1 MWLSILLACGD
12 KTDDTEP
19 TVLYPPSDVDQDGF
33 SDSDGDCDDNDP
45 NVNPDAEDTPND
57 GIDQDCSGG
66 DAQAPELGVSES
78 ALDLQNV
85 EVGCT
90 DSVNVTLRNSGQGPL
105 TLIDVSLSD
114 DSAAIELQATN
125 GTSLSFPIILMN
137 DQLPLTLTYS
147 PLVVENWSANLVVES
162 DAYDAS
168 VTEIPIV
175 ASSTGRLIEHSVI
188 HLDARSPKPV
198 DILFAVDVS
207 NSMMTYGNWF
217 MEIDGL
223 LDALN
228 TAGLSYRL
236 SAIMHDDGC
245 VQGNQLFVDNTFTS
259 SQGTESFAMMLDDP
273 NLFNITQAENG
284 FTLLQNALDQTGSGE
299 CNEGLIRP
307 EAQLILVGVSDEPEQ
322 SPQSYSDFLTSFR
335 ALKTNP
341 NDVIVHAIG
350 RDASNGC
357 SNAQVYTGF
366 VDAVSETGGM
376 MVPICT
382 ANWRADL
389 RILGEQISQDS
400 LPDYQTWQL
409 DPPPVEETLEIRLN
423 EQILESG
430 WSYNST
436 DNRLVFDNGMLAES
450 DLIDLSYYARVEC
463 P

>member
-1 MWLSILLACGD
+1 MWLSILLACGE
-12 KTDDTEP
+12 KTEDTEP

-45 NVNPDAEDTPND
+45 TVNPDADDIPND
-57 GIDQDCSGG
+57 DIDQDCNGA

-78 ALDLQNV
+78 ALMLEDV
-85 EVGCT
+85 PVGCT
-90 DSVNVTLRNSGQGPL
+90 DSVTVTLRNSGQGPL
-105 TLIDVSLSD
+105 TLSDVSLDVENSTLQ
-114 DSAAIELQATN
+114 LQASH
-125 GTSLSFPIILMN
+125 GGSLSFPIIMMN

-147 PLVVENWSANLVVES
+147 PLTAENWNANLIVES

-175 ASSTGRLIEHSVI
+175 ASSTGRLIEHSVVQ
-188 HLDARSPKPV
+188 LDSLNPQPV

-207 NSMMTYGNWF
+207 NSMMVYGDWF
-217 MEIDGL
+217 MGMSGF

-228 TAGLSYRL
+228 TAGVSYRL

-245 VQGNQLFVDNTFTS
+245 VQGNTLFVDSAFTS
-259 SQGTESFAMMLDDP
+259 TQGQETFAMMLDDP

-284 FTLLQNALDQTGSGE
+284 FTLLQNALDQTDAGE

-307 EAQLILVGVSDEPEQ
+307 EAQLILVGMSDEPEQ
-322 SPQSYSDFLTSFR
+322 SPQGYSDFLAAFR
-335 ALKTNP
+335 ALKTDP

-350 RDASNGC
+350 RDVTNGC
-357 SNAQVYTGF
+357 TDADVYTGF
-366 VDAVSETGGM
+366 TDAVSETGGV

-382 ANWRADL
+382 TNWRNDL
-389 RILGEQISQDS
+389 TVLGEQIAQDA
-400 LPDYQTWQL
+400 LPDYQTWSL
-409 DPPPVEETLEIRLN
+409 DPSPVEATLEVRLN
-423 EQILESG
+423 EQVLESG

-436 DNRLVFDNGMLAES
+436 DNRLVFDNGVLSEG
-450 DLIDLSYYARVEC
+450 DGIDVSYYARVEC